1 MSCKEASE
9 HPAKNGLNKKAILNL
24 NGGIMMFQDQFG
36 SFTESSRMKMLF
48 IFPFWTN
55 SMSLK
60 SPVMSQDVPIIL
72 CF

>member
-1 MSCKEASE
+1 MRCKEASE
-9 HPAKNGLNKKAILNL
+9 HPAKNGLNKAILSL
-24 NGGIMMFQDQFG
+24 NGRILMFQDQFG

-60 SPVMSQDVPIIL
+60 SPLMSQDVPIIL